1 MRTLKQYIP
10 VVVLL
15 FLVAACGYR
24 NPNVYTGPP
33 KTIYIAD
40 LKNRTNKLG
49 LDSQLYRSLTRWFQ
63 NASSIST
70 VRTKDGADIILAGE
84 IVSLELPSLAYG
96 TDLIANEVKVRLR
109 VRYIIKEISTNK
121 ILVEV
126 PDEMWTEEYLVSSNS
141 NTNIDNEDAAID
153 IIIED
158 LSQKIYQRTVAEIP
172 RL

>member
-1 MRTLKQYIP
+1 M
-10 VVVLL
+10 VVLL

-24 NPNVYTGPP
+24 NPNVYTGSS
-33 KTIYIAD
+33 KNIYITEW
-40 LKNRTNKLG
+40 KNRTNKLG

-63 NASSIST
+63 KASSIST

-96 TDLIANEVKVRLR
+96 TDLIATEVKVRLR

-121 ILVEV
+121 IMVEV
-126 PDEMWTEEYLVSSNS
+126 PDETWTEEYLVSSNS
-141 NTNIDNEDAAID
+141 NTNIDNEDAALD

>member
-1 MRTLKQYIP
+1 MKTVRKYIP
-10 VVVLL
+10 IVVLL
-15 FLVAACGYR
+15 FLVVACGYR

-33 KTIYIAD
+33 KAIYITD
-40 LKNRTNKLG
+40 WKNRTNKLN
-49 LDSQLYRSLTRWFQ
+49 LDSQLYRSLVRWFQ

-96 TDLIANEVKVRLR
+96 TNLVATEVRVRLR

-121 ILVEV
+121 IMVEV
-126 PDEMWTEEYLVSSNS
+126 PDETWTQEYLVSSNS
-141 NTNIDNEDAAID
+141 NTNIDNENKALD
-153 IIIED
+153 IILDD

-172 RL
+172 KL

>member
-1 MRTLKQYIP
+1 MKTVKQYIP
-10 VVVLL
+10 IVVLL

-33 KTIYIAD
+33 KTIYITD
-40 LKNRTNKLG
+40 WKNRTNKLG

-63 NASSIST
+63 NARSIST

-96 TDLIANEVKVRLR
+96 TDLVANEVKVRLR

-121 ILVEV
+121 IMVEV
-126 PDEMWTEEYLVSSNS
+126 PDETWTEEYLVSSNS